1 MKVISLNSS
10 DTFGGAARAA
20 YHLQGVLRHHGVD
33 ARLLVQR
40 KLSGDP
46 HVIGPASPWQRGM
59 GLARNHLDRLPF
71 RILGNSSSSL
81 FSVSCVPGNAVS
93 TLNKLCPEIV
103 HLHWICEGLVSIES
117 LSNIKAPLIWTLHD
131 SWPFTGG
138 CHLPNDCSNFQ
149 KNCGCC
155 PQLGSTRGLD
165 LSRIGW
171 ARKRRMLN
179 RTKPLIISP
188 SRWLARCAATSTL
201 MKDLRIEVVP
211 NGVDTNCFKPFD
223 MVTARKLLGIKENKK
238 ILLFSAING
247 LQHEHKGFH
256 LLKSA
261 LAECSLVDG
270 FKETVELYVAGSYE
284 PENFSELTI
293 QTHFLGQLNDD
304 VTLALLYNAAD
315 LYLAPALLENFSTT
329 VLEALACGTPSVA
342 FNAGGMAD
350 LVDHGINGYLA
361 QAYDVEDFARGII
374 WSLNDLE
381 QLSVLSANGRR
392 KAEEQFT
399 LDLMAKRHIKLYED
413 VLG

>member
-1 MKVISLNSS
+1 
-10 DTFGGAARAA
+10 
-20 YHLQGVLRHHGVD
+20 
-33 ARLLVQR
+33 
-40 KLSGDP
+40 
-46 HVIGPASPWQRGM
+46 
-59 GLARNHLDRLPF
+59 
-71 RILGNSSSSL
+71 
-81 FSVSCVPGNAVS
+81 
-93 TLNKLCPEIV
+93 
-103 HLHWICEGLVSIES
+103 
-117 LSNIKAPLIWTLHD
+117 
-131 SWPFTGG
+131 
-138 CHLPNDCSNFQ
+138 
-149 KNCGCC
+149 
-155 PQLGSTRGLD
+155 
-165 LSRIGW
+165 
-171 ARKRRMLN
+171 
-179 RTKPLIISP
+179 
-188 SRWLARCAATSTL
+188 

-223 MVTARKLLGIKENKK
+223 MVTARNLLGIKENKK
-238 ILLFSAING
+238 ILLFSSING